1 MNLDNKK
8 RADPKPRSDFKN
20 VAKDLPGF
28 NNYLYRPVIEQAERL
43 LKLSNDIKI
52 NPNIVVNFLV
62 DVGIE
67 CFERSIPVLK
77 DEIKKTVN
85 SKISKLL
92 K

>member
-1 MNLDNKK
+1 MNIDKEK
-8 RADPKPRSDFKN
+8 RADPKQRSDFKN

-28 NNYLYRPVIEQAERL
+28 NNYLYRPVIDQVERL
-43 LKLSNDIKI
+43 LKISNEVKL
-52 NPNIVVNFLV
+52 NPNVVVNFLV

-67 CFERSIPVLK
+67 CFERSIPILK

-85 SKISKLL
+85 KKISKIL